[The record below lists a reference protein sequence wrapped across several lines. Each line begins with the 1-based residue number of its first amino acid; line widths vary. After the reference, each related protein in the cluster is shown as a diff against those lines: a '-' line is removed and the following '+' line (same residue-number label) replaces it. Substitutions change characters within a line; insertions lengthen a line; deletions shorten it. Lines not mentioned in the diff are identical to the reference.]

1 MERLAAEAGVSLHA
15 GADRAGEAN
24 PSVGLLGKLAGA
36 LKVPAEVLLEN
47 DDFEPLLL
55 LRELDNKRR
64 PAGWGQGAVAALAAL

>member
-1 MERLAAEAGVSLHA
+1 M
-15 GADRAGEAN
+15 
-24 PSVGLLGKLAGA
+24 GLLGKLAGA

-55 LRELDNKRR
+55 LRELDNQGR